1 MRKRSAQLLVVLVL
15 LLTVGSAA
23 LAQKKVL
30 DFLWFTDGI
39 EGEVLKQIIADY
51 EELHPDI
58 EINIIEVPFQ
68 NLRTRLQTMIAGGTP
83 PDLARLVNVGDFAPA
98 LLDLTPYLGLEYIED
113 FVPSTHRNVVID
125 GKLMAVPMDVT
136 ANGIIYNKD
145 YFAQAGVEVPQTP
158 EEAWTWEEFI
168 DKLQIVVANS
178 PARFGLA
185 YDFTFHRWL
194 TLLYQAGGQLFTD
207 DWKAIAI
214 NSPAGERAI
223 EYSWSCGKM
232 YPPSIWLGGDPPLFR
247 AGWCSPLVRKLISPT
262 RVLDNLSG
270 GNTPETASSC
280 GGKHRHLQGC
290 KYLGSGGL
298 SITSPPR

>member
-145 YFAQAGVEVPQTP
+145 YFAQAGVEVPRHQ
-158 EEAWTWEEFI
+158 
-168 DKLQIVVANS
+168 K
-178 PARFGLA
+178 R
-185 YDFTFHRWL
+185 
-194 TLLYQAGGQLFTD
+194 
-207 DWKAIAI
+207 
-214 NSPAGERAI
+214 
-223 EYSWSCGKM
+223 
-232 YPPSIWLGGDPPLFR
+232 LGPGR
-247 AGWCSPLVRKLISPT
+247 SSLISC
-262 RVLDNLSG
+262 R
-270 GNTPETASSC
+270 
-280 GGKHRHLQGC
+280 
-290 KYLGSGGL
+290 
-298 SITSPPR
+298 